1 MRTLALVLVAS
12 AVSFAAASPSMAGT
26 STSPATLTAT
36 TSQARPAVQLV
47 HYALLERVQPL
58 PATGAALRGASAT
71 MIVPVDA
78 EGVPSDRI
86 PDGWVAIGALT
97 VESYALHGATTAT
110 AASVA
115 PVSERA
121 PSESAPDVPR
131 VLAVSPAGANPAS
144 GRSLVVDVALPT
156 AAPARLEML
165 DVMGRV
171 VAERDLGALG
181 TGRHA
186 VDLSAGLRAFAPGV
200 YLVRVT
206 QGGDARVA
214 RVTVID

>member
-97 VESYALHGATTAT
+97 VESYGPPATSTAT
-110 AASVA
+110 IATASQSA
-115 PVSERA
+115 T
-121 PSESAPDVPR
+121 SESAPDVPR

>member
-97 VESYALHGATTAT
+97 VESYGPPAASTAT
-110 AASVA
+110 IATASQSA
-115 PVSERA
+115 T
-121 PSESAPDVPR
+121 SESAPNVPR
-131 VLAVSPAGANPAS
+131 VLAVSPSGANPAS

>member
-97 VESYALHGATTAT
+97 VESYGPPATSTAT
-110 AASVA
+110 IATASQSA
-115 PVSERA
+115 T
-121 PSESAPDVPR
+121 SESAPNVPR
-131 VLAVSPAGANPAS
+131 VLAVSPSGANPAS

>member
-12 AVSFAAASPSMAGT
+12 AVSLAAASPSMAGT

-58 PATGAALRGASAT
+58 PATGAALRAASAT

-97 VESYALHGATTAT
+97 VESYGPPAASTAT
-110 AASVA
+110 IATASQSA
-115 PVSERA
+115 T
-121 PSESAPDVPR
+121 SESAPNVPR
-131 VLAVSPAGANPAS
+131 VLAVSPSGANPAS

>member
-1 MRTLALVLVAS
+1 MRTLALVLAAS

-26 STSPATLTAT
+26 STTPATLTAT
-36 TSQARPAVQLV
+36 TSQARPAVRLV
-47 HYALLERVQPL
+47 HYALLERVPPL

-97 VESYALHGATTAT
+97 VESYGPPAASTAT
-110 AASVA
+110 IATASQSA
-115 PVSERA
+115 T
-121 PSESAPDVPR
+121 SESAPNVPR
-131 VLAVSPAGANPAS
+131 VLAVSPSGANPAS

>member
-1 MRTLALVLVAS
+1 MRTLVLLL
-12 AVSFAAASPSMAGT
+12 AASVVSVAAPSSSMAGASAT
-26 STSPATLTAT
+26 PATVTGT
-36 TSQARPAVQLV
+36 TSQVRPVQLV
-47 HYALLERVQPL
+47 HYALLQHVQPL
-58 PATGAALRGASAT
+58 VATGAALRGTSTT

-78 EGVPSDRI
+78 VGVSYDRI

-97 VESYALHGATTAT
+97 VESYGPPATSTAT
-110 AASVA
+110 IATASQSA
-115 PVSERA
+115 T
-121 PSESAPDVPR
+121 SESAPDVPR

-144 GRSLVVDVALPT
+144 GHSLVVDVALPT

>member
-97 VESYALHGATTAT
+97 VESYGPPAASTAT
-110 AASVA
+110 IATASQSA
-115 PVSERA
+115 T
-121 PSESAPDVPR
+121 SESAPDVPR

-144 GRSLVVDVALPT
+144 GHSLVVDVALPT

>member
-12 AVSFAAASPSMAGT
+12 AVSLAAASPSMAGT

-58 PATGAALRGASAT
+58 PATGAALRAASAT

-97 VESYALHGATTAT
+97 VESYGPPATSTAT
-110 AASVA
+110 IATASQSA
-115 PVSERA
+115 T
-121 PSESAPDVPR
+121 SESAPDVPR